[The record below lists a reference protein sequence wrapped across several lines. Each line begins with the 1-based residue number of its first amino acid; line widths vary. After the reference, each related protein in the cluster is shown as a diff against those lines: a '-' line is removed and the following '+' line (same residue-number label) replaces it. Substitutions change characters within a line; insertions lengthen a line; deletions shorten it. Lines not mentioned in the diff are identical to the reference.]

1 MGVATGDVG
10 VVASHLLHTMHASW
24 PFICQKTNVYV
35 IISTRK
41 NSVIITEKT
50 LFEMHQYDVKN
61 VTITWQFLLWA
72 QWSVGEIDVLMIL
85 QDCMHAQATLQCSY
99 WRCVA
104 SRLACV

>member
-50 LFEMHQYDVKN
+50 YYLKCINMTLKICHYNLAVFAVS
-61 VTITWQFLLWA
+61 
-72 QWSVGEIDVLMIL
+72 SVVCRWD
-85 QDCMHAQATLQCSY
+85 
-99 WRCVA
+99 RCVNDLT
-104 SRLACV
+104 RLYACTSYSTM